1 MLARRTDGAL
11 ALRGIEDASCAEV
24 KFVAVRPAQDAVTG
38 GIEVPR
44 PANVSVRMAQVA
56 LASGVEQANQSRSD
70 AGAVA
75 ATDPQLED
83 VAHAVAAP
91 YGPDQRVDH
100 SQDAI
105 LQPKRG
111 APK

>member
-11 ALRGIEDASCAEV
+11 ALRGVEDASCAEM
-24 KFVAVRPAQDAVTG
+24 KFIAAWPAQYAAAG
-38 GIEVPR
+38 GIEVAR
-44 PANVSVRMAQVA
+44 PANVSVRMAEVA
-56 LASGVEQANQSRSD
+56 LASRVEQANQSRSD
-70 AGAVA
+70 AGAIA